1 MTTIENRQLI
11 AAELDAAATAYR
23 TAVGSPDA
31 AAEERAGERWRTVVE
46 VAQALLSADYEHHA
60 DYDEHAYYPGDRV
73 MWLNTRQVVDGWALP
88 LYDAIV
94 REEAYPVAG
103 YHYRPGQRLYAV
115 EVATEYGD
123 ALTEHVV
130 YSGDLVLMPAYVAR
144 RTERPR

>member
-11 AAELDAAATAYR
+11 AAELDAAAHAYR

-31 AAEERAGERWRTVVE
+31 AAEERAGDRWRTVVE
-46 VAQALLSADYEHHA
+46 VAQALLSADHDEDA
-60 DYDEHAYYPGDRV
+60 DHDEHAYYPGDRV
-73 MWLNTRQVVDGWALP
+73 AWLNTAQLAEGEPLA

-123 ALTEHVV
+123 ALTEHVA